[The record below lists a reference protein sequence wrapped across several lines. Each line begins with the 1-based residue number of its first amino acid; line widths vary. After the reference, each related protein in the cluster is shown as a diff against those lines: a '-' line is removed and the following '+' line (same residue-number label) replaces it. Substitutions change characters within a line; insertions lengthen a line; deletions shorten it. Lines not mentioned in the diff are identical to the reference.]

1 MVYMVFDGA
10 DFLRCVSQDWPTA
23 YGVLSQL
30 VATSVH
36 PPKMEVYP
44 ERAFALGL
52 DSEQ

>member
-10 DFLRCVSQDWPTA
+10 DMLRCVSQDWPTA

-30 VATSVH
+30 AASSVQ

-44 ERAFALGL
+44 ESAFALGL
-52 DSEQ
+52 DHE

>member
-10 DFLRCVSQDWPTA
+10 DLLRCVTQDWPTA

-30 VATSVH
+30 AASSILL
-36 PPKMEVYP
+36 PKIEVYP

-52 DSEQ
+52 DDE